1 MIGPEPVIAIAG
13 SQRAWAAELLRFLS
27 DFGGARLKGTVLT
40 AREALDPG
48 YEVLLIDD
56 IASFLS
62 PRLVE
67 RVKESG
73 KRVIGFYDPATGEQ
87 GRERLRIVGVD
98 AILPVDLGPEEILE
112 AVSAVAMGDSFEPF
126 ETAGGATRQATL
138 TGRITTVAGGDLGGD
153 FAMALGGTF
162 SSKGRNTLI
171 VDADTVTP
179 MLAQR
184 LSLPIVPNLLTALDS
199 HVELRGNVQ
208 DSLLAGPY
216 GMTILTGI
224 PEASEW
230 ETVGVDEMEDLLETA
245 SQWFDELI
253 VKVSAHIEELSRL
266 GARGGRFD
274 VSRAMVRLAAEAVYV
289 AEPTPTGLARA
300 LGWISQARRLTSA
313 RLHVV
318 FGGSPAGSF
327 QRGELGDE
335 LTRSYIPSSIT
346 WLPGDPGR
354 ERSVWNGTAI
364 PKGPFRKTVD
374 RFGNVALNGYNE
386 TVS

>member
-56 IASFLS
+56 IASYLS

-67 RVKESG
+67 RVRENG
-73 KRVIGFYDPATGEQ
+73 KRVIGFYDPASGDQ
-87 GRERLRIVGVD
+87 GRDRLRVVGVD
-98 AILPVDLGPEEILE
+98 AVLPVDLGPEEILE
-112 AVSAVAMGDSFEPF
+112 AVSAVAMGDSLDPY
-126 ETAGGATRQATL
+126 ETVGGNTPPTAL
-138 TGRITTVAGGDLGGD
+138 TGRITAVAGGDLGGD
-153 FAMALGGTF
+153 FALALGGTF
-162 SSKGRNTLI
+162 SSRGRNTLI

-208 DSLLAGPY
+208 DSLLSGPY
-216 GMTILTGI
+216 GLTVLTGI

-230 ETVGVDEMEDLLETA
+230 ETVGVDEVEDLIETA
-245 SQWFDELI
+245 SRWFDELV
-253 VKVSAHIEELSRL
+253 VKISAHIEDLSRL
-266 GARGGRFD
+266 GARDGRFD
-274 VSRAMVRLAAEAVYV
+274 VARAMVRLAGETVYV
-289 AEPTPTGLARA
+289 AEPTPIGLARA
-300 LGWISQARRLTSA
+300 LGWISEARRLTAA

-318 FGGSPAGSF
+318 FGGSPTGSF

-346 WLPGDPGR
+346 WLPNDPGR

-374 RFGNVALNGYNE
+374 RFGNVALNGHDGKDL
-386 TVS
+386 

>member
-56 IASFLS
+56 IASYLS

-67 RVKESG
+67 RVKETG
-73 KRVIGFYDPATGEQ
+73 KRVIGFYDPASGEQ
-87 GRERLRIVGVD
+87 GRERLRTVGVD

-112 AVSAVAMGDSFEPF
+112 AVSAVATGDSFEPY
-126 ETAGGATRQATL
+126 ETARSNARQATL

-208 DSLLAGPY
+208 DSLISGPY
-216 GMTILTGI
+216 GMTIITGI

-230 ETVGVDEMEDLLETA
+230 ETVGVDEMEDLIETT

-318 FGGSPAGSF
+318 FGGSPTGSF

-335 LTRSYIPSSIT
+335 LTKSYIPSSVT
-346 WLPGDPGR
+346 WLPTDPGR

-374 RFGNVALNGYNE
+374 RFGTVALNGYNG
-386 TVS
+386 TGS